1 MTLAKMRG
9 KMLAEMLAK
18 MLANTLAKTR
28 GGTGANT
35 GPPQRRRIR
44 LEHRGPPCC
53 SAAPAS
59 LALGSQ

>member
-1 MTLAKMRG
+1 MLAKTRG
-9 KMLAEMLAK
+9 KMLAEMVAK